1 MAYDP
6 LDICLGYARLQ
17 SSYNTGFTIQ
27 PYHAAFDLNKSSV
40 IMGLH
45 QMDILKILQ
54 QRYTTKAYDADQK
67 IPHAEFEQLLEL
79 LRLSPSSINIQAWHF
94 MIAAQPSAKQRIAK
108 ALVGKYAYNAPK
120 VLNASHS
127 IVFCTKTD
135 IDTAHLNAVLSQ
147 ESQDGRF
154 KDLLSQNNQQASRE
168 GYVEHYRHAQGDIS
182 RWTENQTFIALGQL
196 LTAAALLKIDATP
209 IGGFD
214 AQILSDE
221 LKLAEQGLKPS
232 VIVALGY
239 RAESDFNAQLP
250 KSRLPAAQI
259 FSHIDA

>member
-1 MAYDP
+1 
-6 LDICLGYARLQ
+6 
-17 SSYNTGFTIQ
+17 
-27 PYHAAFDLNKSSV
+27 
-40 IMGLH
+40 
-45 QMDILKILQ
+45 MDVVKIFQ
-54 QRYTTKAYDADQK
+54 QRYSTKAYDADQK
-67 IPHAEFEQLLEL
+67 IPAQQFAQLLEL
-79 LRLSPSSINIQAWHF
+79 LRLTPSSINIQAWHF

-135 IDTAHLNAVLSQ
+135 IDTAHLNAILTQ

-154 KDLLSQNNQQASRE
+154 KDQDTQDKQQASRE
-168 GYVEHYRHAQGDIS
+168 GYVQHYRHAQGDIS

-196 LTAAALLKIDATP
+196 LTATALLEIDATP

-214 AQILSDE
+214 AHILSDE
-221 LKLAEQGLKPS
+221 LNLAQQGLKPS

-239 RAESDFNAQLP
+239 RADSDFNAQLP
-250 KSRLPAAQI
+250 KSRLPAEQI
-259 FSHIDA
+259 FSQIET